1 MAIAT
6 DATAL
11 PRTVSQNATCFA
23 VKKISATDSVRQVD
37 RTEQRNTHHER
48 SDWCSRDRLWIA
60 STSIVLAVLVGGCG
74 SSEPARGANQGGQ
87 GGVFSAAGTSPTG
100 RGGLEISASFGG
112 IAGTTGGALNTTA
125 GSMLGSSNPGGQ
137 GGSGESSFAS
147 AVMGGYGAGAG
158 SSSLGV
164 GAQAG
169 SGATSQVCAANR
181 GNYCVCMPMFV
192 GTQVVDGLGDEFSS
206 LAPMTFT
213 LSAASYVNPSRAMA
227 LPETVTLRAGW
238 SDIGMHVYIHVDDP
252 SIVPDSSTSLWNGD
266 NVQLF
271 VAPTAELTGTYTGT
285 QDGGAIHVLISAPD
299 AANASH
305 AVVIY
310 QNGPATNSPFVTGLY
325 AGRRVAGGYD
335 VEAQLQ
341 WLAVAKPRQS
351 GAAMGFDL
359 LVGAASDSSSG
370 LALEGGL
377 SNYPVSGPSPACD
390 LGGRVQPGCDDRT
403 WCRPTLE

>member
-1 MAIAT
+1 MATAT
-6 DATAL
+6 DPTAL
-11 PRTVSQNATCFA
+11 PRTASQNATCFER
-23 VKKISATDSVRQVD
+23 KKTPATDGVRQMD
-37 RTEQRNTHHER
+37 RAEPR
-48 SDWCSRDRLWIA
+48 SARRKRLDWCSRDRLRTA
-60 STSIVLAVLVGGCG
+60 STSIVLGILVGGCG
-74 SSEPARGANQGGQ
+74 SSESARGANQGGH
-87 GGVFSAAGTSPTG
+87 GGVFSAAGTSSAG
-100 RGGLEISASFGG
+100 KGGLEISASFAG
-112 IAGTTGGALNTTA
+112 IPGTTGGALNATA
-125 GSMLGSSNPGGQ
+125 GSTLGSSTPGGQ
-137 GGSGESSFAS
+137 GGSAGSNLAS
-147 AVMGGYGAGAG
+147 APMGGYDAGAG

-169 SGATSQVCAANR
+169 NGAVSRVCAANS
-181 GNYCVCMPMFV
+181 GNYCVCMPTFV
-192 GTQVVDGLGDEFSS
+192 GAQVVDGLGDEFAN
-206 LAPMTFT
+206 LAPMAFT
-213 LSAASYVNPSRAMA
+213 LSAAPYVNPSRATA

-238 SDIGMHVYIHVDDP
+238 SEIGLHVHIHVDDL

-299 AANASH
+299 AADVSH

-310 QNGPATNSPFVTGLY
+310 QNGPATNAPFVTGLY
-325 AGRRVAGGYD
+325 ATRRVAGGYD

-359 LVGAASDSSSG
+359 LVGAASDSTSG

-377 SNYPVSGPSPACD
+377 ANYPVSGPSPACD

-403 WCRPTLE
+403 WCRPTLQ